1 MTLRD
6 LLSHRS
12 GLTRGDRLWYATEHP
27 RDEIVRR
34 VRFLEPTW
42 SFRSAFGY
50 QNIMYLAAGLVTE
63 QVTGR
68 SWDDVVKDR
77 IFAPLGMH
85 SSLTSVDPLPSL
97 SNVARPH
104 TRIEDK
110 VTPVAYRDID
120 NIGPAGSIN
129 SNVRDMAQWVRL
141 QLGDGTVGGTRVI
154 SQRNLREMHSP
165 HTIIPIDTA
174 GERLYP
180 ETHFRA
186 YGLGWFLE
194 DYRGRKVIH
203 HGGNIDGMS
212 ALVAMMPEEDVG
224 LVILTNMNG
233 SGLPALVMRRIF
245 DLYLGGAGRDWS
257 REILAFTKQRME
269 QAAERQRA
277 AEAARAENTRPSL
290 SLERYAGTYH
300 DDMYGD
306 VVITHDG
313 GRLRV
318 NAGPSFIADLEH
330 WHYDTFR
337 ATWQDR
343 VLGRTFLTFALNAR
357 GEPATLNVEGLAE
370 FTRAPDA
377 RRANGGN
384 R

>member
-1 MTLRD
+1 
-6 LLSHRS
+6 
-12 GLTRGDRLWYATEHP
+12 
-27 RDEIVRR
+27 V
-34 VRFLEPTW
+34 
-42 SFRSAFGY
+42 
-50 QNIMYLAAGLVTE
+50 N
-63 QVTGR
+63 
-68 SWDDVVKDR
+68 DR
-77 IFAPLGMH
+77 IFAPLGLR
-85 SSLTSVDPLPSL
+85 SCLSSVDPLPSL

-104 TRIEDK
+104 TRIDDM
-110 VTPVAYRDID
+110 VTPVAYRDIV

-212 ALVAMMPEEDVG
+212 ALVAMMPEENVG

-257 REILAFTKQRME
+257 GEILAFTKQRME
-269 QAAERQRA
+269 QAAERQRT